1 MRGERCRNGVK
12 ELKFVVQHPENIW
25 RREIQTHDNIGT
37 QRQRMDPHER
47 RSVYIGN
54 STIPGAGEGIIAKRS
69 FQPTDLISYFG
80 GLKTVRENFLFK
92 NMTVSELEDAGSYF
106 YNFGFNCPPHWNIN
120 RDLVIDTPNP
130 YRSIVQ
136 YRTTLGHKVNHA
148 FPMKKIKKYQMEQ
161 NISKLASNFRVENA
175 RDIPCIHPFLGK
187 LICLIAGM
195 CFVIL
200 FRLII
205 LLYIKMFNWLL
216 LKSSNLFVL
225 ISSQPDGASLRYFK
239 Q

>member
-1 MRGERCRNGVK
+1 MNKEFQYGEEVKVIGERCRNGVK
-12 ELKFVVQHPENIW
+12 ELKLVVQHPQIIW
-25 RREIQTHDNIGT
+25 RREIQTHNNIGT

-47 RSVYIGN
+47 RSVYIGD
-54 STIPGAGEGIIAKRS
+54 STIPGAGEGIFAKRR
-69 FQPTDLISYFG
+69 FQPFELISYFG
-80 GLKTVRENFLFK
+80 GLKTFKENFLFK
-92 NMTVSELEDAGSYF
+92 NMTDSELEDAGSYF
-106 YNFGFNCPPHWNIN
+106 YNFGVNCPPHWNIN
-120 RDLVIDTPNP
+120 INLVIDTPHP

-136 YRTTLGHKVNHA
+136 YRTTLGHKINHA
-148 FPMKKIKKYQMEQ
+148 FPLSKIKKYQKEQ

-205 LLYIKMFNWLL
+205 LLQIKIFN
-216 LKSSNLFVL
+216 
-225 ISSQPDGASLRYFK
+225 
-239 Q
+239 